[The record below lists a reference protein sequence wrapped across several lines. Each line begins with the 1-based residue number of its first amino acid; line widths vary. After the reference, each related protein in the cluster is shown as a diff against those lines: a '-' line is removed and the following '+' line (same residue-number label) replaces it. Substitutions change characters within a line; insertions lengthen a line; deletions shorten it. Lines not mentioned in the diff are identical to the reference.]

1 MNKNRIIVLLAWL
14 LGAVSLAACSEDDG
28 LDPSSS
34 EPVVAYPYDTLV
46 ADLNMVDNLPVVA
59 MVKSEAGLRS
69 VALTILTS
77 EGEQVP
83 VTTVTEFFN
92 PKSYSLS
99 ETINYKSDYV
109 QAVVT
114 AEDLLGR
121 RAEAVLPIEIID
133 VVEPPMIVF
142 TPESWEYD
150 ETIGGDLPNTRF
162 TVTSEVALKRIEMF
176 RVSVEGQT
184 QYGGAVT
191 GGDTDPWTSYEFD
204 ALIAYGE
211 NDRSFRVRAVDV
223 YDQVRIVSLPVK
235 YKTVPPPTVVPAA
248 ETIVAER
255 NERKAVPLTIESMA
269 GVVKVELFLK
279 KGKIVATEPVL
290 TKEYS
295 DKPNTLAFAEEI
307 EFTDDISGV
316 RAVVTDNV
324 GRSTSVDIKAL
335 VGMEL
340 AENVVMG
347 AKGYS
352 DGNASRPGIYSFFSL
367 KYMKGLALS
376 EIVANKTD
384 TSVDADWL
392 FYDMNGNVRIYFP
405 GGNKANEYAYASG
418 TSKDLP
424 QVQTRYQL
432 RNDID
437 FENATA
443 ATIAEQVI
451 AEQVAS
457 TELTGLQA
465 GNVIAFK
472 TGTKSSA
479 GGGRVGLIKIVDY
492 TRNTNTSLSTFTIVV
507 KFPKK

>member
-1 MNKNRIIVLLAWL
+1 
-14 LGAVSLAACSEDDG
+14 
-28 LDPSSS
+28 
-34 EPVVAYPYDTLV
+34 
-46 ADLNMVDNLPVVA
+46 
-59 MVKSEAGLRS
+59 
-69 VALTILTS
+69 
-77 EGEQVP
+77 
-83 VTTVTEFFN
+83 
-92 PKSYSLS
+92 
-99 ETINYKSDYV
+99 
-109 QAVVT
+109 
-114 AEDLLGR
+114 
-121 RAEAVLPIEIID
+121 
-133 VVEPPMIVF
+133 
-142 TPESWEYD
+142 
-150 ETIGGDLPNTRF
+150 
-162 TVTSEVALKRIEMF
+162 
-176 RVSVEGQT
+176 
-184 QYGGAVT
+184 
-191 GGDTDPWTSYEFD
+191 
-204 ALIAYGE
+204 
-211 NDRSFRVRAVDV
+211 
-223 YDQVRIVSLPVK
+223 
-235 YKTVPPPTVVPAA
+235 
-248 ETIVAER
+248 
-255 NERKAVPLTIESMA
+255 
-269 GVVKVELFLK
+269 
-279 KGKIVATEPVL
+279 
-290 TKEYS
+290 
-295 DKPNTLAFAEEI
+295 
-307 EFTDDISGV
+307 
-316 RAVVTDNV
+316 
-324 GRSTSVDIKAL
+324 
-335 VGMEL
+335 
-340 AENVVMG
+340 MG

-405 GGNKANEYAYASG
+405 GGNKASEYAYASG